1 MLACRGLQ
9 RTTEKWGEAPKIAVR
24 TLKAD
29 VLEGPDA
36 GRTTWTSD
44 ERLTLGTAK
53 GNDLVLGDE
62 TVSRFHLLVKRTD
75 DGILVVDQR
84 STNGT
89 FVGAARLG
97 EATVTPGTVIA
108 IGRTRV
114 RLAHGQDTDV
124 ELHDDA
130 CLGPLFGSSI
140 PMRRVMAWVRRAAA
154 SEASVLLSGES
165 GTGKDV
171 VARALHQFSARAS
184 KPFVTVDCGA
194 LAPSLVASELF
205 GHERGAFTGADRQ
218 HAGALEQAD
227 GGTLFLDEIGELPR
241 ELQSVLLGALERRTF
256 RRVGG
261 KTDVAVDVRVIAAT
275 NKNLR
280 SEVNDGGFLLDLYYR
295 LAVLALEL
303 PPLRDRRED
312 IPLLLDH
319 FFGQLGHRGGPA
331 AILPA
336 DVREA
341 IAKHDWPGNVR
352 ELRNF
357 AEATLALGSLARPG
371 SGAHTVVDLEG
382 APGPSEASAVAP
394 TDAVV
399 GGDTLPIGDL
409 LDVPFKDARQ
419 RALLAFEERY
429 LARLLTKSGGNVS
442 QAARDAGLDRSYL
455 FSLLRR
461 SGLR

>member
-1 MLACRGLQ
+1 LI
-9 RTTEKWGEAPKIAVR
+9 RTTEKYGEQPKMVVR

-29 VLEGPDA
+29 VVEGPDS
-36 GRTTWTSD
+36 GRSTWTSE

-89 FVGAARLG
+89 FVGGARLG
-97 EATVTPGTVIA
+97 EATVGPGTVVA

-114 RLAHGQDTDV
+114 RLANGQDGDV

-130 CLGPLFGSSI
+130 RLGGLFGTSI
-140 PMRRVMAWVRRAAA
+140 PMRRVMAWVQRAAA
-154 SEASVLLSGES
+154 SDASVLLAGES

-171 VARALHQFSARAS
+171 VARTIHELGAR
-184 KPFVTVDCGA
+184 KDTPFVTVDCGA

-218 HAGALEQAD
+218 HAGALEQAN
-227 GGTLFLDEIGELPR
+227 GGTIFLDEVGELPR
-241 ELQSVLLGALERRTF
+241 ELQAVLLGALERRTF

-261 KTDVAVDVRVIAAT
+261 KADVAVDVRVIAAT

-280 SEVNDGGFLLDLYYR
+280 TEVNTGAFRLDLFYR

-303 PPLRDRRED
+303 PPLRERRED

-319 FFGQLGHRGGPA
+319 FFAQLGHRGGPA
-331 AILPA
+331 AVLPA
-336 DVREA
+336 DVRDA
-341 IAKHDWPGNVR
+341 IAQHDWPGNVR

-357 AEATLALGSLARPG
+357 AEATLALGSLAQPG
-371 SGAHTVVDLEG
+371 SGAHTVVDRRADAAAG
-382 APGPSEASAVAP
+382 APDGE
-394 TDAVV
+394 
-399 GGDTLPIGDL
+399 TLPIAAL
-409 LDVPFKDARQ
+409 LEMPFKDARQ
-419 RALLAFEERY
+419 KALLAFEERY
-429 LARLLTKSGGNVS
+429 LGRLLTKTSGNVS

>member
-1 MLACRGLQ
+1 LG
-9 RTTEKWGEAPKIAVR
+9 TTEKWGEQPKVAVR

-29 VLEGPDA
+29 VVEGPDA
-36 GRTTWTSD
+36 GRTSWTAE

-53 GNDLVLGDE
+53 GNDLVLGDP

-75 DGILVVDQR
+75 DGILLVDQR

-89 FVGAARLG
+89 FVGGARLG
-97 EATVTPGTVIA
+97 EATVTPGTVITL
-108 IGRTRV
+108 GRTRV
-114 RLAHGQDTDV
+114 RLANGQDTDV
-124 ELHDDA
+124 ELHHDA
-130 CLGPLFGSSI
+130 RLGGIFGTSVV
-140 PMRRVMAWVRRAAA
+140 MRRVMAWVQRAAA
-154 SEASVLLSGES
+154 SDASVLLTGES

-171 VARALHQFSARAS
+171 VARTIHGLGARAS
-184 KPFVTVDCGA
+184 MPFVTVDCGA

-218 HAGALEQAD
+218 HAGALEQAH

-241 ELQSVLLGALERRTF
+241 ELQSVLLGALERRSF

-261 KTDVAVDVRVIAAT
+261 RSDVAVDVRVIAAT

-280 SEVNDGGFLLDLYYR
+280 TEVNSGAFRLDLFYR
-295 LAVLALEL
+295 LAVLTLEL
-303 PPLRDRRED
+303 PPLRERRED

-319 FFGQLGHRGGPA
+319 FFAELGHDGGPA
-331 AILPA
+331 AVLPE

-341 IAKHDWPGNVR
+341 IARHDWPGNVR

-357 AEATLALGSLARPG
+357 AEATLALGQLARPG
-371 SGAHTVVDLEG
+371 GLGATPAD
-382 APGPSEASAVAP
+382 APRAAE
-394 TDAVV
+394 D
-399 GGDTLPIGDL
+399 DTMPIGPL
-409 LDVPFKDARQ
+409 LDIPFKDARQ

-429 LARLLTKSGGNVS
+429 LARLLTKAGGNVS

>member
-1 MLACRGLQ
+1 MV
-9 RTTEKWGEAPKIAVR
+9 VR

-29 VLEGPDA
+29 VVDGPDS
-36 GRTTWTSD
+36 GRTTWTSE
-44 ERLTLGTAK
+44 ERLTLGTARN
-53 GNDLVLGDE
+53 NDLVLGDE

-89 FVGAARLG
+89 FVGGARLG
-97 EATVTPGTVIA
+97 EAIVTPGTVVSL
-108 IGRTRV
+108 GRTSV
-114 RLAHGQDTDV
+114 RLANGRDGDV
-124 ELHDDA
+124 ELHEEA
-130 CLGPLFGSSI
+130 RLGGLFGTSV
-140 PMRRVMAWVRRAAA
+140 PMRRVMAWVQRASA
-154 SEASVLLSGES
+154 SDASVLLSGES

-171 VARALHQFSARAS
+171 VARTIHELGAR
-184 KPFVTVDCGA
+184 KDGPFVTVDCGA

-218 HAGALEQAD
+218 HTGALEQAH
-227 GGTLFLDEIGELPR
+227 GGTVFLDEIGELPR
-241 ELQSVLLGALERRTF
+241 ELQSVLLGALERRSF

-261 KTDVAVDVRVIAAT
+261 KSDVAVDVRVIAAT

-280 SEVNDGGFLLDLYYR
+280 SEVNTGAFRLDLFYR

-319 FFGQLGHRGGPA
+319 FFAELGHQGGPA
-331 AILPA
+331 AVLPE
-336 DVREA
+336 DVRDA
-341 IAKHDWPGNVR
+341 IALHDWPGNVR

-357 AEATLALGSLARPG
+357 AEATLALGSLAQPGGAAHSVIDRPNEPASEPV
-371 SGAHTVVDLEG
+371 SGE
-382 APGPSEASAVAP
+382 S
-394 TDAVV
+394 
-399 GGDTLPIGDL
+399 LPITAL
-409 LDVPFKDARQ
+409 LEMPFKDARQ

-429 LARLLTKSGGNVS
+429 LARLLTKAGGNVS

>member
-1 MLACRGLQ
+1 MQ
-9 RTTEKWGEAPKIAVR
+9 RTTEKWGESPKIAVR

-29 VLEGPDA
+29 VLEGPDS
-36 GRTTWTSD
+36 GRSTWTSD

-75 DGILVVDQR
+75 EGILVVDQR

-89 FVGAARLG
+89 FVGPARLG
-97 EATVTPGTVIA
+97 EATVTPGTVISL
-108 IGRTRV
+108 GRTRV
-114 RLAHGQDTDV
+114 RLAHGQDTDI

-130 CLGPLFGSSI
+130 RLGPLFGTSI

-154 SEASVLLSGES
+154 SESSVLLSGES

-171 VARALHQFSARAS
+171 VARAIHQLGSRAAM
-184 KPFVTVDCGA
+184 PFVTVDCGA

-205 GHERGAFTGADRQ
+205 GHERGAFTGAERQ
-218 HAGALEQAD
+218 HTGALEQAH

-241 ELQSVLLGALERRTF
+241 ELQSVLLGALERRSF

-261 KTDVAVDVRVIAAT
+261 KTDVNVDVRVIAAS
-275 NKNLR
+275 NKNLKT
-280 SEVNDGGFLLDLYYR
+280 EVNSGGFRLDLYYR
-295 LAVLALEL
+295 LAVLPLEL

-319 FFGQLGHRGGPA
+319 FFSELGHSGGPA

-341 IAKHDWPGNVR
+341 IGKHDWPGNVR

-371 SGAHTVVDLEG
+371 SGAHDVIDRVGSPAETNGAASVD
-382 APGPSEASAVAP
+382 PN
-394 TDAVV
+394 
-399 GGDTLPIGDL
+399 TLPIGEL

-429 LARLLTKSGGNVS
+429 LARLLTKTGGNVS